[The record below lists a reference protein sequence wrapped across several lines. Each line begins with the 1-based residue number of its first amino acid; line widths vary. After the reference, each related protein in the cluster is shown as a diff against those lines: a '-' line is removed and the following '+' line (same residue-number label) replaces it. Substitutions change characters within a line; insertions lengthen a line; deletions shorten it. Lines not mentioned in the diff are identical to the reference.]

1 MAEVVTNVVM
11 RRLGL
16 RRHCTTY
23 DLPLDG
29 APDEPWPTF
38 AARTTAE
45 LLRHYPLDEAGARHL
60 VTRYGTRAAEVA
72 AYLRDEPHLARR
84 VLPGEPDLL
93 VEFEYQRDHEMAV
106 RPEDHWLRR
115 TRLGLFHPDLLPQRG
130 PALRLRRA

>member
-1 MAEVVTNVVM
+1 M
-11 RRLGL
+11 
-16 RRHCTTY
+16 
-23 DLPLDG
+23 
-29 APDEPWPTF
+29 
-38 AARTTAE
+38 
-45 LLRHYPLDEAGARHL
+45 
-60 VTRYGTRAAEVA
+60 TRYGTRAAEVA